1 MLSMIEKKSRPKT
14 IPCINCCIISDRM
27 VPNLRQIVWA
37 LLNKDNNKTCDT
49 AHSIFKC
56 TKQYYTQFHKARKHA
71 SFNYRV
77 KNFKIKQETITS
89 KEDFYNQIS
98 LHLILYIIIS

>member
-27 VPNLRQIVWA
+27 VPNLRQIIWA
-37 LLNKDNNKTCDT
+37 LLNKDNNKRVTQHT
-49 AHSIFKC
+49 VFLSVQSSTTHNF
-56 TKQYYTQFHKARKHA
+56 TKRGNMLALTTGLRTE
-71 SFNYRV
+71 
-77 KNFKIKQETITS
+77 IKQETITS
-89 KEDFYNQIS
+89 KQDFYNQIS